1 MILRISRSLSG
12 AGAGSARAMP
22 ATTTLLSVSLRGVSP
37 ASSSPQDRR
46 GARQSGMKPT
56 DRRRHRSAQPRR
68 ARAMRRASP
77 DPPPRVLGLADQV
90 WLHPVGM
97 GEPAHRTTRS
107 RPQPTSA
114 RPRHRRIRLHRQPR
128 RLHLRPG
135 QPGHLLDFLDAH
147 DLPTISLVNEHE
159 FSGQR
164 SGRGTRRRSR
174 RSPPTETHPL
184 SPTARRRRT
193 PMRGPQGRPRLP
205 S

>member
-56 DRRRHRSAQPRR
+56 DWRRHRSAQPRR
-68 ARAMRRASP
+68 ARAVRRASL

-97 GEPAHRTTRS
+97 GELAHRTTRS

-114 RPRHRRIRLHRQPR
+114 RPDIVGFGYTDSPD
-128 RLHLRPG
+128 
-135 QPGHLLDFLDAH
+135 DFTYDRDNRVTCSASST
-147 DLPTISLVNEHE
+147 PT
-159 FSGQR
+159 
-164 SGRGTRRRSR
+164 TCR
-174 RSPPTETHPL
+174 RSPSSAGTDSVVRGVDVVLEDEAGDRHQQK
-184 SPTARRRRT
+184 RT
-193 PMRGPQGRPRLP
+193 RYHQQPDVEERQ
-205 S
+205 